1 MTINLNGTTN
11 TISPSSSSL
20 KLNSISANEF
30 INAMGNTGDNSV
42 INLANGT
49 FVTATLNS
57 SPTFT
62 IINVPSQAVSFTL
75 VLTNDGTPGRTI
87 TWPASVR
94 WPDNSAPTGNTIVN
108 KTNIYTFLTIN
119 SGTTWY
125 GSLDKK
131 NYS

>member
-1 MTINLNGTTN
+1 MAINLNGTTN

-30 INAMGNTGDNSV
+30 INVMGNTGDNSV

-49 FVTATLNS
+49 FVTATVNS
-57 SPTFT
+57 NPTFT

-75 VLTNDGTPGRTI
+75 VLTNDDTGGRTI

-94 WPDNSAPTGNTIVN
+94 WPGGAISRTLNAN
-108 KTNIYTFLTIN
+108 KTDIYTFFTIN